1 MCPEILSLHILI
13 HGAIIGNVEITTEI
27 FMAKNTG
34 NNRIPV
40 KWVRDKAKA
49 AYDKKDTCYICGTN
63 LDLELHHTRSITVL
77 LENWAHRNHFDIST
91 DEGILAV
98 RDQFIAEHHKEIYD
112 DVFTLCNRHHVML
125 HGIYGKKPALHTADK
140 QVIWIEKQKAKIAG
154 GEINVVANVSH
165 SFFSAFT

>member
-1 MCPEILSLHILI
+1 
-13 HGAIIGNVEITTEI
+13 
-27 FMAKNTG
+27 MAKNTG

-49 AYDKKDTCYICGTN
+49 AYDKKDTCYICGTS

-77 LENWAHRNHFDIST
+77 LENWAYKNRYDIST
-91 DEGILAV
+91 DDGILAV
-98 RDQFIAEHHKEIYD
+98 RDQFIEEHHKEIYD

-125 HGIYGKKPALHTADK
+125 HGIYGKKPALYTADK

-154 GEINVVANVSH
+154 GEIVVVKDIGH